1 MHPPPPQVRFFKS
14 PLIGSLGGP
23 RSLSQYY
30 PVAENSLILSHFL
43 KRKKKILKVFRYN
56 DDDERML
63 A

>member
-43 KRKKKILKVFRYN
+43 KRKKILKVFRYN
-56 DDDERML
+56 DDDKRML

>member
-30 PVAENSLILSHFL
+30 PVAENSLISSLFL
-43 KRKKKILKVFRYN
+43 KRKKILKVFRYN
-56 DDDERML
+56 DDDKRML